1 MQEWIHRIIAAR
13 DPDWRSF
20 SREPMTAAAGA
31 PNETPRRE
39 K

>member
-13 DPDWRSF
+13 DPDWRSL
-20 SREPMTAAAGA
+20 SRTPATAAAGA
-31 PNETPRRE
+31 RNETPRRE